1 MLEIGG
7 ARKLL
12 LLCPMIIINPS
23 NNRLLIACV
32 KSLKALPKE
41 VRNTMPRA

>member
-7 ARKLL
+7 RKLL

-23 NNRLLIACV
+23 NNRFLIACV